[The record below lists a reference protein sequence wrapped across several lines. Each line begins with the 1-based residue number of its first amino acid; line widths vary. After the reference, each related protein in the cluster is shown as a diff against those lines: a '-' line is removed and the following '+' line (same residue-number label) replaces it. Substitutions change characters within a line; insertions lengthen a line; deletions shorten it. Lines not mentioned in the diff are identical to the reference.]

1 MTEIMTVNGPIT
13 PDQLGITDYHEH
25 LYVEPPTWLHGK
37 DPDFALDSVEK
48 SAEEL
53 QSFAKA
59 GGRTLCELTAVDF
72 GRNVGKIKA
81 IADKVPEVNVIMT
94 AGYNRPHYMGRW
106 GYAVAEAD
114 MIRDTVRDL
123 TVGID
128 GTDIK
133 AGIIKCGT
141 EYNNFNEMGQKLVRV
156 AAAAYRETG
165 RPVITH
171 TTAGTMGYE
180 QSDLLIEQG
189 VDAHRIALSHMD
201 RNPDAPEH
209 KRIASLGVYV
219 GYDCFGKSKYGPES
233 RRVALIRDMIDSGH
247 GQRLLIGNDLGR
259 PSYWRAYG
267 GGPGLDFVLT
277 AFRARLL
284 QEGFTEAELTM
295 LFIDNPRRFFA
306 GER

>member
-25 LYVEPPTWLHGK
+25 LYVEPPAWLHSK

-48 SAEEL
+48 SSEEL

-72 GRNVGKIKA
+72 GRNVAKIKA

-106 GYAVAEAD
+106 GHAVAEAD

-180 QSDLLIEQG
+180 QSDLLIELG

-201 RNPDAPEH
+201 RNPDSPDH
-209 KRIASLGVYV
+209 KRIAAMGVYI
-219 GYDCFGKSKYGPES
+219 GYDSFGKSKYGPES
-233 RRVALIRDMIDSGH
+233 RRIALLRDMIDSGH

-277 AFRARLL
+277 SFRARLL